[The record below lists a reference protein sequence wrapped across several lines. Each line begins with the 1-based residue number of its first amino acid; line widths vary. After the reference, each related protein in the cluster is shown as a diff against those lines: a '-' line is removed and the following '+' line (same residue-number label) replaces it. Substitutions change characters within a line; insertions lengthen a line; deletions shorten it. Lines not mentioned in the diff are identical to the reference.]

1 MCLFSLCFKS
11 DKSEED
17 GMLDLGISYKRIME
31 KRENLAEPIN
41 PACLASNK
49 ISIQK
54 KLPKW
59 VQSRGDSS
67 KNDEMEFECDP
78 NTAARLQIEK
88 LIHQSLRRKK

>member
-1 MCLFSLCFKS
+1 MA
-11 DKSEED
+11 
-17 GMLDLGISYKRIME
+17 DLGISYKRVME
-31 KRENLAEPIN
+31 KRENLASPIN

-59 VQSRGDSS
+59 VQSRDGS
-67 KNDEMEFECDP
+67 KNDEMKFECDP
-78 NTAARLQIEK
+78 NTAARLQIEN